1 MPINKKEMT
10 KEMLAKAMQCET
22 GEELMALVKA
32 NGLDITKEEAEAYLA
47 ELDDIEL
54 DSDDLQKVAG
64 GGCYEYQDDPYK
76 PCGNF

>member
-1 MPINKKEMT
+1 MPINKNEMT
-10 KEMLAKAMQCET
+10 KEMLAKAMQCENA
-22 GEELMALVKA
+22 EELVSMVKA
-32 NGLDITKEEAEAYLA
+32 YGLDITKEEAEAYLA

>member
-1 MPINKKEMT
+1 MVSM
-10 KEMLAKAMQCET
+10 
-22 GEELMALVKA
+22 VKA
-32 NGLDITKEEAEAYLA
+32 FGLDITKEEAEAYLA

-64 GGCYEYQDDPYK
+64 GGCYEYTDDPYK